1 MAAISYL
8 ALFAVICNAFQVQH
22 TGQVETVR
30 ESESGNKYLY
40 LDMDMGM
47 VMGKEEGVFHLR
59 YIETGN
65 FHGKVILKKRSFSS
79 FRRRKARGRFKLVFV
94 C

>member
-40 LDMDMGM
+40 LGM
-47 VMGKEEGVFHLR
+47 VREESVFNLFT
-59 YIETGN
+59 YIEKRN

-79 FRRRKARGRFKLVFV
+79 FRRRKAMGRFKF
-94 C
+94 